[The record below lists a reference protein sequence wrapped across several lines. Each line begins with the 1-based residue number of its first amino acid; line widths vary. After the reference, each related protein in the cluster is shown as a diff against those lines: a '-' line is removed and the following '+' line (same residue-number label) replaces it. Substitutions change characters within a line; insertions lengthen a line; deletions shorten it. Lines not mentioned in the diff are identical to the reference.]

1 MLETICETMVE
12 AYRRNWITSRDGNV
26 SIRHHDRD
34 HFYITP
40 SGVRKQTL
48 QPDQFKRIGIT
59 TGINSGVGQ
68 GIYWHLWR
76 ELEYTDISSSLKPS
90 GEIPL
95 HFGLQKEMGKH
106 KNDVRVVMH
115 FHPTYCVAAMHAG
128 IDLSSMVKDFP
139 ELSRYTKVAPNV
151 GDVPPISQE
160 LADQCF
166 EKLEL
171 DSQGNIQYDIVGIKG
186 HGVVAIDTS
195 PWRAFEHIER
205 LEHIC
210 QIVLASRQIQ
220 QSKSVDSIACV
231 DASRSSSKIKA
242 EDFGVPPEFA
252 ERAENYAQWSIA
264 KAKEFYV
271 KLASTGIDPRP
282 ATDPEKYLPGA
293 RAAAE
298 AVAKGIAACIRESK
312 LT

>member
-48 QPDQFKRIGIT
+48 QPDQFKKIGI
-59 TGINSGVGQ
+59 SPSKM
-68 GIYWHLWR
+68 LWQD
-76 ELEYTDISSSLKPS
+76 LPYTDISANLKPS

-95 HFGLQKEMGKH
+95 HFGLQRNMGQH
-106 KNDVRVVMH
+106 SNDVRVVMH

-128 IDLSSMVKDFP
+128 IDLSTIVNDFP

-160 LADQCF
+160 LADRCH
-166 EKLEL
+166 EKLGLNLET
-171 DSQGNIQYDIVGIKG
+171 GEIKYDIVGIKG

-195 PWRAFEHIER
+195 PWRSFEHIER

-210 QIVLASRQIQ
+210 KIVLAS
-220 QSKSVDSIACV
+220 
-231 DASRSSSKIKA
+231 
-242 EDFGVPPEFA
+242 G
-252 ERAENYAQWSIA
+252 NY
-264 KAKEFYV
+264 
-271 KLASTGIDPRP
+271 
-282 ATDPEKYLPGA
+282 
-293 RAAAE
+293 
-298 AVAKGIAACIRESK
+298 
-312 LT
+312 